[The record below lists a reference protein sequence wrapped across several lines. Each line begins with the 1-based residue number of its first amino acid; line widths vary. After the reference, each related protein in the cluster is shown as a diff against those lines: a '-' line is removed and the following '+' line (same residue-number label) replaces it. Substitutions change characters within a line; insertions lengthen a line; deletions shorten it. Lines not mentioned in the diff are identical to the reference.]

1 MCVRT
6 TDQPNTSPA
15 RRMWLKT
22 SKRKLPN
29 MCGWGRCSQQKT
41 SASSPTFIWKKA
53 TNKNMDTWWYLK
65 MMNYGYSWKLYTS
78 TTLNDYRQY
87 KLLIYI
93 IYKICE
99 KQHDDRFGNLCID
112 CPLPKVPVAEMSI
125 DAPGAMFWRNVRAS
139 FWLIWLPLPLWK
151 PQVLGN

>member
-29 MCGWGRCSQQKT
+29 MCGCGRCSQQKT

-53 TNKNMDTWWYLK
+53 TNKNMDTRWYLK
-65 MMNYGYSWKLYTS
+65 NGYSWKLYTS

-87 KLLIYI
+87 KLLID
-93 IYKICE
+93 IYHL
-99 KQHDDRFGNLCID
+99 QNLREATWRSFWE
-112 CPLPKVPVAEMSI
+112 PLYWLSI
-125 DAPGAMFWRNVRAS
+125 TKGASCRNVDQWAWRNVRAS